1 MSGALIFGLLFAL
14 MLTGMPISISL
25 GLTVLTFL
33 FTMTEVP
40 IESVGLKL
48 FSGLDNFGIMAIP
61 FFILAGTF
69 LTRGGVARRMIAF
82 TTSLVGHLPGG
93 LGLAGV
99 AACAMFAAISGS
111 SVATV
116 VAIGSIMM
124 PAMVEHGYP
133 RRFGVGVIATSGA
146 LGILVPPSI
155 ILVLY
160 GVSTNT
166 SIGALFM
173 AGIVPGIMLAL
184 MLAVVTWFI
193 AWRGNYPRI
202 PIEGGRSTFDATLS
216 AQFGLLVS
224 LAVTGIPPLV
234 VAILAKYTIGQNSS
248 TYFAIFLATA
258 AWLVVCSMLFPQ
270 RYTPPLRFEALK
282 TWNAYWESIWGLLL
296 IVIVLGGIYGGIFT
310 PTEAAAV
317 AAVYA
322 FIITVFVY
330 KELKILEVS
339 KVLLQAASMS
349 SMLLYIITNAVLFS
363 FLMTH
368 EQIPQEMAAWIID
381 KNFSLWAFLL
391 VVNILLLVAGNV
403 MDPSSILLIM
413 APILFPLAT
422 KIGIHPVHL
431 GILMIVNTEV
441 GLCHPPVG
449 LNLYIASGIAKMG
462 ISEITIA
469 VLPWL
474 CAMLLFLGLI
484 TYIPEISLWLPRL
497 LGMI

>member
-1 MSGALIFGLLFAL
+1 MSAALIFGLLFAL

-33 FTMTEVP
+33 FTMTDVP

-48 FSGLDNFGIMAIP
+48 FSGLDNFSIMAIP

-69 LTRGGVARRMIAF
+69 LTRGGVAKRMIDF
-82 TTSLVGHLPGG
+82 TTAMVGHWAGG

-99 AACAMFAAISGS
+99 GACALFAAISGS

-124 PAMVEHGYP
+124 PAMVDYGFP
-133 RRFGVGVIATSGA
+133 RRFGAGVIATSGA

-160 GVSTNT
+160 GVSTNS
-166 SIGALFM
+166 SIGALFI
-173 AGIVPGIMLAL
+173 AGIVPGVILAIMLGG
-184 MLAVVTWFI
+184 VTWFI
-193 AWRGNYPRI
+193 AWRNNYPRL
-202 PIEGGRSTFDATLS
+202 PRASWQQRFTAFRE
-216 AQFGLLVS
+216 
-224 LAVTGIPPLV
+224 AV
-234 VAILAKYTIGQNSS
+234 
-248 TYFAIFLATA
+248 
-258 AWLVVCSMLFPQ
+258 
-270 RYTPPLRFEALK
+270 
-282 TWNAYWESIWGLLL
+282 WGLLL
-296 IVIVLGGIYGGIFT
+296 VAIVLGGIYGGIFT
-310 PTEAAAV
+310 PTEAAAT

-322 FIITVFVY
+322 FFITVFVY
-330 KELKILEVS
+330 KDLKLVDVP
-339 KVLLQAASMS
+339 KVLLNAANLS

-363 FLMTH
+363 FLMTDQ
-368 EQIPQEMAAWIID
+368 QIPQTMAAWIVD
-381 KNFSLWAFLL
+381 KHLSVWMFLL
-391 VVNILLLVAGNV
+391 VINLILLAAGNV

-422 KIGIHPVHL
+422 NLGIHPTHL
-431 GILMIVNTEV
+431 GILMAVNMEV

-449 LNLYIASGIAKMG
+449 LNLYVGSGIAKMG
-462 ISEITIA
+462 ISEMTMA

-474 CAMLLFLGLI
+474 FAMLIFLLMV

>member
-1 MSGALIFGLLFAL
+1 MLRILDRLEEIIITSLMGAATILIFISVVHRFGTGISFLYPFLIQIHISWAQELCIYMFIWMAKFGAAYGVRTGIHVGVDVLINRLNDRWRKGVILLGLAGGALFTAIVGTMGAKFVIELMSTTQTSPELELPDWLVYACIPLGSYLMCFRFLQVMWAYYWTNELPHHDAAHLARRSLMSAALIFGLLFGL

-82 TTSLVGHLPGG
+82 TTSVVGHFHGG

-133 RRFGVGVIATSGA
+133 RRFGVGVISTSGA

-173 AGIVPGIMLAL
+173 AGIVPGILLAL
-184 MLAVVTWFI
+184 MLAAVTWFI
-193 AWRGNYPRI
+193 AWRNGYPRMQK
-202 PIEGGRSTFDATLS
+202 ATLRE
-216 AQFGLLVS
+216 QW
-224 LAVTGIPPLV
+224 
-234 VAILAKYTIGQNSS
+234 
-248 TYFAIFLATA
+248 TA
-258 AWLVVCSMLFPQ
+258 F
-270 RYTPPLRFEALK
+270 R
-282 TWNAYWESIWGLLL
+282 ESVWGLAL

-322 FIITVFVY
+322 FFITVFVY
-330 KELKILEVS
+330 KELKLNQVG

-363 FLMTH
+363 FL
-368 EQIPQEMAAWIID
+368 
-381 KNFSLWAFLL
+381 L
-391 VVNILLLVAGNV
+391 VVNLLLRAAGN
-403 MDPSSILLIM
+403 
-413 APILFPLAT
+413 
-422 KIGIHPVHL
+422 
-431 GILMIVNTEV
+431 LM
-441 GLCHPPVG
+441 G
-449 LNLYIASGIAKMG
+449 
-462 ISEITIA
+462 
-469 VLPWL
+469 
-474 CAMLLFLGLI
+474 
-484 TYIPEISLWLPRL
+484 
-497 LGMI
+497 

>member
-1 MSGALIFGLLFAL
+1 MTFVTVVHRFLVDVPVLYPYLFGINLAWSQELCIYMFIWMAKFGAAYGVRTGIHVGVDVLINRLNDSSRKWVILFGLFGGALFTAIVGTMGAKFVFELMHTDQVSPDLEIPSWIVYACIPLGSYLMCFRFLQVMWAYYTTGELPHHDPTHVEGIETSAKSADRARRSVMSAALIFGLLFAL

-124 PAMVEHGYP
+124 PAMVDYGYP
-133 RRFGVGVIATSGA
+133 KRFGVGVISTSGA

-173 AGIVPGIMLAL
+173 AGIVPGILLAL
-184 MLAVVTWFI
+184 MLAAVTFFV
-193 AWRGNYPRI
+193 ARRNNYPRMKK
-202 PIEGGRSTFDATLS
+202 A
-216 AQFGLLVS
+216 
-224 LAVTGIPPLV
+224 
-234 VAILAKYTIGQNSS
+234 TIGQQ
-248 TYFAIFLATA
+248 FTA
-258 AWLVVCSMLFPQ
+258 F
-270 RYTPPLRFEALK
+270 R
-282 TWNAYWESIWGLLL
+282 ESLWGLLL

-317 AAVYA
+317 RGGLRLLHHRVRLQGAAA
-322 FIITVFVY
+322 RRRAEGAAAGGEH
-330 KELKILEVS
+330 ELD
-339 KVLLQAASMS
+339 AA
-349 SMLLYIITNAVLFS
+349 LHHHQCGAVLV
-363 FLMTH
+363 
-368 EQIPQEMAAWIID
+368 PDDA
-381 KNFSLWAFLL
+381 
-391 VVNILLLVAGNV
+391 
-403 MDPSSILLIM
+403 
-413 APILFPLAT
+413 
-422 KIGIHPVHL
+422 
-431 GILMIVNTEV
+431 
-441 GLCHPPVG
+441 
-449 LNLYIASGIAKMG
+449 
-462 ISEITIA
+462 
-469 VLPWL
+469 
-474 CAMLLFLGLI
+474 
-484 TYIPEISLWLPRL
+484 
-497 LGMI
+497 

>member
-1 MSGALIFGLLFAL
+1 

-124 PAMVEHGYP
+124 PAMVDHGYP
-133 RRFGVGVIATSGA
+133 KRFGVGVISTSGA

-173 AGIVPGIMLAL
+173 AGIVPGVLLAL
-184 MLAVVTWFI
+184 MLA
-193 AWRGNYPRI
+193 
-202 PIEGGRSTFDATLS
+202 
-216 AQFGLLVS
+216 
-224 LAVTGIPPLV
+224 AVTFF
-234 VAILAKYTIGQNSS
+234 VAPAQRLSEDAAGDHRRAVQGVPREHLGPAADRDRARRHLWRRLHADRGRRGRRDLRLLHHRVRLQGAK
-248 TYFAIFLATA
+248 A
-258 AWLVVCSMLFPQ
+258 
-270 RYTPPLRFEALK
+270 LRSAE
-282 TWNAYWESIWGLLL
+282 G
-296 IVIVLGGIYGGIFT
+296 
-310 PTEAAAV
+310 AAAGGEHELD
-317 AAVYA
+317 AA
-322 FIITVFVY
+322 
-330 KELKILEVS
+330 LHHH
-339 KVLLQAASMS
+339 QRG
-349 SMLLYIITNAVLFS
+349 AVLV
-363 FLMTH
+363 
-368 EQIPQEMAAWIID
+368 PDDA
-381 KNFSLWAFLL
+381 
-391 VVNILLLVAGNV
+391 
-403 MDPSSILLIM
+403 
-413 APILFPLAT
+413 
-422 KIGIHPVHL
+422 
-431 GILMIVNTEV
+431 
-441 GLCHPPVG
+441 
-449 LNLYIASGIAKMG
+449 
-462 ISEITIA
+462 
-469 VLPWL
+469 
-474 CAMLLFLGLI
+474 
-484 TYIPEISLWLPRL
+484 
-497 LGMI
+497 

>member
-1 MSGALIFGLLFAL
+1 MTALLIFGLLFAL
-14 MLTGMPISISL
+14 MLTGMPVSIAL
-25 GLTVLTFL
+25 GLSVLTFL
-33 FTMTEVP
+33 FTMTQVP

-48 FSGLDNFGIMAIP
+48 FSGLDSFGIMAIP

-69 LTRGGVARRMIAF
+69 FTRGGVARRMINF
-82 TTSLVGHLPGG
+82 TTSMVGHFPGG

-133 RRFGVGVIATSGA
+133 KRFGVGVIATSGA

-173 AGIVPGIMLAL
+173 AGIVPGIVLAL
-184 MLAVVTWFI
+184 MLAAVTFVV
-193 AWRGNYPRI
+193 ALRNGYPRM
-202 PIEGGRSTFDATLS
+202 PKA
-216 AQFGLLVS
+216 
-224 LAVTGIPPLV
+224 
-234 VAILAKYTIGQNSS
+234 TIGQQ
-248 TYFAIFLATA
+248 FTA
-258 AWLVVCSMLFPQ
+258 F
-270 RYTPPLRFEALK
+270 R
-282 TWNAYWESIWGLLL
+282 ESLWGLLL
-296 IVIVLGGIYGGIFT
+296 IAIVLGGIYGGIFT

-322 FIITVFVY
+322 FFITVFVY
-330 KELKILEVS
+330 KELKLTDVP

-368 EQIPQEMAAWIID
+368 EQIPQAMAAWIID
-381 KNFSLWAFLL
+381 KNFSIWVFLL
-391 VVNILLLVAGNV
+391 VVNIILLAGNV

-422 KIGIHPVHL
+422 KLGVHPVHL
-431 GILMIVNTEV
+431 GVLMIVNTEV

-449 LNLYIASGIAKMG
+449 LNLYIASSIAKMG

-474 CAMLLFLGLI
+474 CAMLVFLGMI
-484 TYIPEISLWLPRL
+484 TYVPEFSLWLPRL

>member
-1 MSGALIFGLLFAL
+1 MSAALIFGLLFGL

-25 GLTVLTFL
+25 GLTVLMFL
-33 FTMTEVP
+33 FTMTTVP

-48 FSGLDNFGIMAIP
+48 FTGLDNFGIMAIP

-69 LTRGGVARRMIAF
+69 LTRGGVAKRMINF
-82 TTSLVGHLPGG
+82 TTSLVSHWPGG

-99 AACAMFAAISGS
+99 ASCALFAAISGS

-116 VAIGSIMM
+116 AAIGSILM
-124 PAMVEHGYP
+124 PAMVDQGFP
-133 RRFGVGVIATSGA
+133 KRFGAGVISTSGA

-160 GVSTNT
+160 GVSTNS

-173 AGIVPGIMLAL
+173 AGIVPGLMLAA

-193 AWRGNYPRI
+193 AWRNDYPRL
-202 PIEGGRSTFDATLS
+202 PRASWRERF
-216 AQFGLLVS
+216 
-224 LAVTGIPPLV
+224 
-234 VAILAKYTIGQNSS
+234 
-248 TYFAIFLATA
+248 TA
-258 AWLVVCSMLFPQ
+258 F
-270 RYTPPLRFEALK
+270 REA
-282 TWNAYWESIWGLLL
+282 IWGLLL
-296 IVIVLGGIYGGIFT
+296 LVIVLGGIYGGIFT
-310 PTEAAAV
+310 PTEAAAT

-322 FIITVFVY
+322 FFITVFVY
-330 KELKILEVS
+330 KDLKLTEVP
-339 KVLLQAASMS
+339 KVLLNAASLS
-349 SMLLYIITNAVLFS
+349 AMLLYIITNAVLFS
-363 FLMTH
+363 FLMTS
-368 EQIPQEMAAWIID
+368 EQIPQAMAAWIVD
-381 KNFSLWAFLL
+381 RHFSLWMFLL
-391 VVNILLLVAGNV
+391 IVNIILLMAGNV

-422 KIGIHPVHL
+422 RIGVNPIHL
-431 GILMIVNTEV
+431 GILMVVNMEV

-449 LNLYIASGIAKMG
+449 LNLYVGSGIAKMG

-474 CAMLLFLGLI
+474 FAMLIFLAMI
-484 TYIPEISLWLPRL
+484 TYIPQISLWLPHL

>member
-1 MSGALIFGLLFAL
+1 MSAALIFGLLFAL

-33 FTMTEVP
+33 FTMTQVP

-124 PAMVEHGYP
+124 PAMVDYGYP

-173 AGIVPGIMLAL
+173 AGIVPGIMLAS

-193 AWRGNYPRI
+193 AWRNGYPRMQ
-202 PIEGGRSTFDATLS
+202 RATFME
-216 AQFGLLVS
+216 QW
-224 LAVTGIPPLV
+224 
-234 VAILAKYTIGQNSS
+234 
-248 TYFAIFLATA
+248 TA
-258 AWLVVCSMLFPQ
+258 F
-270 RYTPPLRFEALK
+270 R
-282 TWNAYWESIWGLLL
+282 ESVWGLLL

-322 FIITVFVY
+322 FFITV
-330 KELKILEVS
+330 L
-339 KVLLQAASMS
+339 
-349 SMLLYIITNAVLFS
+349 
-363 FLMTH
+363 
-368 EQIPQEMAAWIID
+368 
-381 KNFSLWAFLL
+381 
-391 VVNILLLVAGNV
+391 VNILLLMAGNV

-431 GILMIVNTEV
+431 GVLMIVNTEV

>member
-1 MSGALIFGLLFAL
+1 MSAAIIFGLLFAL

-116 VAIGSIMM
+116 VAIGSIML
-124 PAMVEHGYP
+124 PAMVNHGYP
-133 RRFGVGVIATSGA
+133 RRFGVGVISTSGA

-173 AGIVPGIMLAL
+173 AGIVPGVILAL
-184 MLAVVTWFI
+184 MLAAVTFFV
-193 AWRGNYPRI
+193 ARRNNYPKMKK
-202 PIEGGRSTFDATLS
+202 A
-216 AQFGLLVS
+216 
-224 LAVTGIPPLV
+224 
-234 VAILAKYTIGQNSS
+234 TIGQQ
-248 TYFAIFLATA
+248 FGAF
-258 AWLVVCSMLFPQ
+258 
-270 RYTPPLRFEALK
+270 R
-282 TWNAYWESIWGLLL
+282 ESLWGLLL
-296 IVIVLGGIYGGIFT
+296 IGIVLGGIYGGVFP
-310 PTEAAAV
+310 PTQAAAV
-317 AAVYA
+317 A
-322 FIITVFVY
+322 VFVY
-330 KELKILEVS
+330 KELKLTEVP

-368 EQIPQEMAAWIID
+368 EQIPQAMAAWVIH
-381 KNFSLWAFLL
+381 KNLSIWMFLL
-391 VVNILLLVAGNV
+391 VVTLILLAPGNV

-413 APILFPLAT
+413 APILYPLAT
-422 KIGIHPVHL
+422 KLGVNPVHL
-431 GILMIVNTEV
+431 GVLMIVNTEA

-449 LNLYIASGIAKMG
+449 LNLYIAS
-462 ISEITIA
+462 
-469 VLPWL
+469 
-474 CAMLLFLGLI
+474 
-484 TYIPEISLWLPRL
+484 R
-497 LGMI
+497 